1 MKNEKTP
8 KVFRYLRWFCPPQLL
23 EEIEGDLM
31 QRYER
36 DLKPSDNLEVSKRL
50 RRANRRLLW
59 NTLQYF
65 RPGIILRNKVYINS
79 NPMLH
84 NYLKVGSRNL
94 LRHKAFSLINI
105 TGLVLGISCTALI
118 MIWVQHEFS
127 IDRSYPDSER
137 IFKAWNRASING
149 EIQAWNTTPRILAPT
164 LDKEYAEVEYAASFA
179 DWQNEFLFTKGS
191 TKFTSNAGPV
201 TETSFLKIFNLP
213 FISGNPNTALDD
225 PFSMVLTEQF
235 SKKLFGDTPALGESV
250 HVKFEGNDLDFKVT
264 GIIKDLPGNSSF
276 NFDYLISWELFKA
289 FGEEDTYWGNNSVET
304 FVKLRSGTSLELFNR
319 KIGDIEIRHSNGEH
333 TNEIFLYPVV
343 REHLYSEFTN
353 GIPDGGRIEIVSLV
367 IVVAVFILIISCINF
382 VNLSTARSDHRT
394 KEVGIRKT
402 IGAGKANLISQFL
415 TESVLVALVS
425 GLISLLVIY
434 LALPYFS
441 QLTGTQMT
449 IDLTTDHFWIGLFAI
464 VLFCGVVAG
473 AYPAFLLSS
482 FQPSRTL
489 RGPSNSSMATLRQA
503 LVVFQ
508 FGFAIVLIVA
518 TLVVRDQITFAQK
531 RNSGYNM
538 GNLIYFPLN
547 GDLSQKYWSFKDELL
562 QSGAAVSVTRTFSPL
577 TQIWSSTDRLEWQ
590 GKDPDARIDFDRF
603 TADADLVTTAGLDLI
618 LGRDLDLSLFPS
630 DSAAALINETAM
642 KAMNSDNPIG
652 QTLKD
657 GPNEFTI
664 VGVFKDLVV
673 RSPYRSARPMMVMG
687 GNWFYTT
694 HIRLNSSLSA
704 SEALLRADRV
714 FKKYCPDYPF
724 DFRFVDI
731 EYQQKFN
738 DEVRTGRFA
747 SVASAISILISC
759 LGMLGL
765 SIFMIEKRTKEIG
778 IRKVFGAPAATIMS
792 LLFKEPMRLIGIAFF
807 IAAPVGYVLMEHWL
821 QRFDY
826 RTEVNLN
833 VFLLTGLGAVIIA
846 WTTISIQSLRAAT
859 RNPVETLRH
868 D

>member
-1 MKNEKTP
+1 
-8 KVFRYLRWFCPPQLL
+8 
-23 EEIEGDLM
+23 
-31 QRYER
+31 
-36 DLKPSDNLEVSKRL
+36 
-50 RRANRRLLW
+50 
-59 NTLQYF
+59 
-65 RPGIILRNKVYINS
+65 
-79 NPMLH
+79 
-84 NYLKVGSRNL
+84 
-94 LRHKAFSLINI
+94 
-105 TGLVLGISCTALI
+105 
-118 MIWVQHEFS
+118 
-127 IDRSYPDSER
+127 
-137 IFKAWNRASING
+137 
-149 EIQAWNTTPRILAPT
+149 
-164 LDKEYAEVEYAASFA
+164 
-179 DWQNEFLFTKGS
+179 
-191 TKFTSNAGPV
+191 
-201 TETSFLKIFNLP
+201 LP